1 MALESLGLESKNA
14 MSFVHFI
21 SAINNIIMNVI
32 ETIWINLCMK
42 DLINADRFAYICLA
56 TMNTV
61 WCDGFGF
68 ILVRRRVI
76 ISFCIWPKMF
86 MLMVLFSLVLFHV
99 QLTIS
104 QTRTDYASV
113 MDAIFNT
120 RGYNKKVLPRLNITT
135 PVLLDMDLDFLGIDA
150 INEISEIMTSSG
162 FLGVSWK
169 DTGLS
174 WIPKYYGNLDR
185 IFVSQNDIWKPD
197 IFLVNGYRKIVELG
211 ASFYYIEVDY
221 TGTTT
226 WLPFEVFES
235 RCTLDTKR
243 FPFDKQ
249 NCNITFSLLSLSE
262 REVRIRECRRGLVL
276 DAEFQENSVWR
287 ITSTDCIVHDEADDS
302 YNNIVFIFNVERRPL
317 YYIMN
322 IILPIVFLGFLNGLV
337 FVIPADSGEKMG
349 YSVTVFLS
357 LVVFFTI
364 IGNLL
369 PVSSVSVSVLGIYLF
384 LQIALGVIII
394 VITSVQLRLQYTGPE
409 VPVSGIY
416 RKLAN
421 IRLSW
426 SHKLI
431 KNGKG
436 KVGKIEIEEETEQNE
451 KPEYTTTWSD
461 VVRSIDFVGF
471 RCFIVFYVIITFVIF
486 LIITV

>member
-1 MALESLGLESKNA
+1 M
-14 MSFVHFI
+14 
-21 SAINNIIMNVI
+21 
-32 ETIWINLCMK
+32 
-42 DLINADRFAYICLA
+42 
-56 TMNTV
+56 
-61 WCDGFGF
+61 
-68 ILVRRRVI
+68 
-76 ISFCIWPKMF
+76 
-86 MLMVLFSLVLFHV
+86 
-99 QLTIS
+99 
-104 QTRTDYASV
+104 
-113 MDAIFNT
+113 
-120 RGYNKKVLPRLNITT
+120 
-135 PVLLDMDLDFLGIDA
+135 
-150 INEISEIMTSSG
+150 
-162 FLGVSWK
+162 
-169 DTGLS
+169 
-174 WIPKYYGNLDR
+174 
-185 IFVSQNDIWKPD
+185 
-197 IFLVNGYRKIVELG
+197 NGYRKIVELG
-211 ASFYYIEVDY
+211 ASFYYIEVDH

-235 RCTLDTKR
+235 RCTLDTKQ

-287 ITSTDCIVHDEADDS
+287 ITSIDCIVHDEADDS
-302 YNNIVFIFNVERRPL
+302 YNNIVFIFNIERRPL

-357 LVVFFTI
+357 LVVFFTM

-369 PVSSVSVSVLGIYLF
+369 PVSSVSVSVLGICLF

-416 RKLAN
+416 RKLAK

-426 SHKLI
+426 PHKLV

-436 KVGKIEIEEETEQNE
+436 KVGNIEIEEEIEQNE
-451 KPEYTTTWSD
+451 KPEYTTAWSD

-471 RCFIVFYVIITFVIF
+471 RCFIVFYVLITVVIF
-486 LIITV
+486 LIMTV

>member
-1 MALESLGLESKNA
+1 MMMVRYVFYSL
-14 MSFVHFI
+14 
-21 SAINNIIMNVI
+21 
-32 ETIWINLCMK
+32 
-42 DLINADRFAYICLA
+42 
-56 TMNTV
+56 
-61 WCDGFGF
+61 
-68 ILVRRRVI
+68 
-76 ISFCIWPKMF
+76 
-86 MLMVLFSLVLFHV
+86 SLVVFNV
-99 QLTIS
+99 RLTIS
-104 QTRTDYASV
+104 QTRTDYANV

-135 PVLLDMDLDFLGIDA
+135 PVLLDIDLDFLGIGA

-174 WIPKYYGNLDR
+174 WVPKYYGNLDT
-185 IFVSQNDIWKPD
+185 IFVPQNDIWKPD

-211 ASFYYIEVDY
+211 ASFYYIEVDN

-249 NCNITFSLLSLSE
+249 NCNITFSLLSLSV

-276 DAEFQENSVWR
+276 DAEFQENSVWK

-302 YNNIVFIFNVERRPL
+302 YNNIVFIFNIERRPL

-384 LQIALGVIII
+384 MQIALGVIII

-409 VPVSGIY
+409 VPVSGFY
-416 RKLAN
+416 RKLA
-421 IRLSW
+421 RFGLCGSC
-426 SHKLI
+426 KLIKI
-431 KNGKG
+431 KNGKR
-436 KVGKIEIEEETEQNE
+436 KVGNIETEEETEQNE
-451 KPEYTTTWSD
+451 KPEYTLTWSD

-471 RCFIVFYVIITFVIF
+471 RCFIVFYVLITVVIF

>member
-1 MALESLGLESKNA
+1 MMMMIAVSYVLYSL
-14 MSFVHFI
+14 
-21 SAINNIIMNVI
+21 
-32 ETIWINLCMK
+32 
-42 DLINADRFAYICLA
+42 
-56 TMNTV
+56 
-61 WCDGFGF
+61 
-68 ILVRRRVI
+68 
-76 ISFCIWPKMF
+76 
-86 MLMVLFSLVLFHV
+86 SLVVFNV
-99 QLTIS
+99 RLTIS
-104 QTRTDYASV
+104 QTRTDYANV

-135 PVLLDMDLDFLGIDA
+135 PVLLDIDLDFLGIDA

-174 WIPKYYGNLDR
+174 WIPKYYGNLDT
-185 IFVSQNDIWKPD
+185 IFVPQNDIWKPD

-211 ASFYYIEVDY
+211 ASFYYIEVDH

-302 YNNIVFIFNVERRPL
+302 YNNIVFIFNIERRPL

-322 IILPIVFLGFLNGLV
+322 IILPIMFLGFLNGLA

-357 LVVFFTI
+357 LVVFFTM

-369 PVSSVSVSVLGIYLF
+369 PVSLGTVHLIFWGGAWDLC
-384 LQIALGVIII
+384 LG
-394 VITSVQLRLQYTGPE
+394 RNFFFGQY
-409 VPVSGIY
+409 
-416 RKLAN
+416 
-421 IRLSW
+421 
-426 SHKLI
+426 
-431 KNGKG
+431 
-436 KVGKIEIEEETEQNE
+436 
-451 KPEYTTTWSD
+451 
-461 VVRSIDFVGF
+461 RSK
-471 RCFIVFYVIITFVIF
+471 VIF
-486 LIITV
+486 FAGPSGRIIFFMTESYKYRGFQTTSCLIVVFATTICLIQAFTTNSGLIHAFATNSNSI